1 MQMTAT
7 FDVRA
12 FNRHTGDVATALLS
26 AIDVSELE
34 QRETA
39 LTEREAEVSRRERAV
54 ERVERIHELKGIG
67 AATAPVRREPELE
80 VVAMS
85 MTAGPNAAEPTRR
98 YSFQDAFRLR
108 EIDWWT
114 KVLGVAPSQP

>member
-1 MQMTAT
+1 MQMAAT

-12 FNRHTGDVATALLS
+12 FNRQTGDVATALLS
-26 AIDVSELE
+26 AIDASELE
-34 QRETA
+34 QREA
-39 LTEREAEVSRRERAV
+39 VLTEREAEVTRRERAV
-54 ERVERIHELKGIG
+54 DRIERIHELKGIG
-67 AATAPVRREPELE
+67 VATAPIRREPEHD

-85 MTAGPNAAEPTRR
+85 MTAEPTRR

-108 EIDWWT
+108 ELDWWT

>member
-39 LTEREAEVSRRERAV
+39 LTEREAEVARRERAV
-54 ERVERIHELKGIG
+54 ERIERIHELKGIG

-85 MTAGPNAAEPTRR
+85 MTAPGQPEATRR